1 MYIFNIFCLYSYLNL
16 KITLETYGKKKLIL
30 ESKEMMKKKI
40 THCKNSDYKYK
51 IFYAVGQNY
60 TYQKQRYIGNTYD
73 AVSLYLF

>member
-40 THCKNSDYKYK
+40 LLLIAK
-51 IFYAVGQNY
+51 IQIINIKFFMQLV
-60 TYQKQRYIGNTYD
+60 KIIPIKSKD
-73 AVSLYLF
+73 ILVILMML